1 MTHNPGKADWA
12 DDERVQRMAKSY
24 NVRYDDEFW
33 KAFETLTNDE
43 SRSAV
48 ADFGCGPGLWLADA
62 ATRFNSTRLHGLD
75 ESEEMLHQAEEI
87 ISKTIP
93 TENIQLDLINL
104 DKERI
109 AIKEDS
115 LDLAFSGYVLHEL
128 ANPND
133 FSSQVYSILKRN
145 GTYVVFDFVATNID
159 LFVKV
164 MAQAGMSE
172 DRAKSRYPH
181 MCKHSIT
188 DIEAVLKSAGFEN
201 ISSELLDVRAIVVGL
216 KP

>member
-1 MTHNPGKADWA
+1 MDNLAKGDWT
-12 DDERVQRMAKSY
+12 DPDRVKFTNKTYQSRYGDMFWTTFNKLIENKTR
-24 NVRYDDEFW
+24 NVI
-33 KAFETLTNDE
+33 
-43 SRSAV
+43 
-48 ADFGCGPGLWLADA
+48 ADFGCGTGLWLFDA

-75 ESEEMLHQAEEI
+75 ESEEMLRQAEEI
-87 ISKTIP
+87 IGKSIP

-109 AIKEDS
+109 AIKQDT

-133 FSSQVYSILKRN
+133 FSSQVYSCLKRN
-145 GTYVVFDFVATNID
+145 GICVIFDFVATSEE
-159 LFVKV
+159 LFIEIVSHV
-164 MAQAGMSE
+164 GMSE
-172 DRAKSRYPH
+172 DHAKTRYPH
-181 MCKHSIT
+181 MCKHSIA
-188 DIEAVLKSAGFEN
+188 DIEAILKSAGFEN